1 MKLRIVL
8 FIAVVLL
15 LHSQPSLAQ
24 ELEILPV
31 QSNIY
36 MLVGAGSNITAQ
48 VGRDGVILVDAGSAD
63 RIESVIAA
71 VRKLVP
77 NPNSIQG
84 RIRYIVST
92 SIDLEHRGGNEN
104 VAKAGFTAGSDA
116 GGPAVII
123 AHENGLNRLLELT
136 GDARVPT
143 PALPGN
149 VYTGVGGIKDLF
161 WNDDGVQII
170 HVPNAHTD
178 GDSIVY
184 FRRADVISAGDI
196 FVTTGYPVIDSDN
209 GGSIQGL
216 IDALNRLLDLT
227 IPGRYAENGTLVIPG
242 HGRIC
247 DELDLV
253 EYRDMVTII
262 RDRIRN
268 MIEKGATLDQVKAA
282 RLTRDYDPEFGAGGP
297 GAWPTDKFVEAVYK
311 SLMAQRN

>member
-1 MKLRIVL
+1 MNARAFFLAVL
-8 FIAVVLL
+8 VLL
-15 LHSQPSLAQ
+15 KVQPSFAQ
-24 ELEILPV
+24 DLEILPV

-48 VGRDGVILVDAGSAD
+48 VGRDGVILVDAGSAN
-63 RIESVIAA
+63 RSESVIAA
-71 VRKLVP
+71 VRKLVR
-77 NPNSIQG
+77 NPNTIQG
-84 RIRYIVST
+84 KIRYIVNT
-92 SIDLEHRGGNEN
+92 SIDLDHRGGNQA
-104 VAKAGFTAGSDA
+104 VAKVGFTAGSDA

-123 AHENGLNRLLELT
+123 GHENSLNRLVELD
-136 GDARVPT
+136 GEARVPT
-143 PALPGN
+143 DALPGN

-184 FRRADVISAGDI
+184 FRRADVISVGDI
-196 FVTTGYPVIDSDN
+196 FVTTGYPVIDIDK
-209 GGSIQGL
+209 GGSIDGL
-216 IDALNRLLDLT
+216 INGLNRLLDMT

-262 RDRIRN
+262 RDRILN
-268 MIEKGATLDQVKAA
+268 MILKGATLEQVKAA
-282 RLTRDYDPEFGAGGP
+282 RLTLDYDTEFGAGGP
-297 GAWPTDKFVEAVYK
+297 GAWPTDRFVEAVYR
-311 SLMAQRN
+311 SLMQQKN